1 MGGERPGQPWTS
13 ILDPERRA
21 LALDIARDVALRSTN
36 TNQLAQALAAA
47 SGQTHY
53 PRSLQWQP
61 HGIGQGDAGIA
72 VLCAYFDRWMPD
84 SGWDVAGDGF
94 LSHGISGA
102 HRPAT
107 LPLGL
112 FSGVTGLAF
121 AAASLS
127 RDGTRYQRL
136 LTSLDEE
143 IAPRASALGAELQD
157 MQRQGAVNTF
167 DVISGA
173 SGVGAYL
180 LVRDPGR
187 ALPGVIAGLVA
198 LTLPRGSTPRWA
210 TPADALAD
218 ESMARIYPL
227 GNLNCGLAHGIP
239 GPLALLSLALIAGVQ
254 VPGQVEAVRFL
265 ADWLL
270 DHRVDDEWGINWAS
284 AVPLG
289 EPRAPVADQDDLL
302 PARAAWCYGS
312 PGVARALWIAGTA
325 IGDTHLLEAA
335 TEAMRSVLRRPVER
349 RNIESPTFC
358 HGTAGLLQVCLRF
371 AHDTGSEEITAG
383 AVELVDSLL
392 AAYEPSR
399 PLAYA
404 SLEPGSTSVDRA
416 GLLDGAPGVAM
427 VLLAAASDHE
437 PTWDRLFMLS

>member
-36 TNQLAQALAAA
+36 PDQLAQALAAA

-53 PRSLQWQP
+53 PRSLQWQA

-72 VLCAYFDRWMPD
+72 AVCAYFDRWMPD
-84 SGWDVAGDGF
+84 SGWDVAGHRF
-94 LSHGISGA
+94 LSNGVRGVD
-102 HRPAT
+102 RPAQI
-107 LPLGL
+107 PLGL

-127 RDGTRYQRL
+127 RAGTRYQRL

-143 IAPRASALGAELQD
+143 IAPRARALGVELQG

-180 LVRDPGR
+180 LVRDTFR
-187 ALPGVIAGLVA
+187 ALPAVLAGLVA
-198 LTLPRGSTPRWA
+198 LTLPGGSSPLWA

-218 ESMARIYPL
+218 QSMALMYPS

-239 GPLALLSLALIAGVQ
+239 GPLALLSLALVAGVQ

-270 DHRVDDEWGINWAS
+270 DQRVDDDWGINWPS
-284 AVPLG
+284 AIPLA
-289 EPRAPVADQDDLL
+289 EPRAPLGDQHDLQ

-325 IGDTHLLEAA
+325 ICDPHLVEAA

-349 RNIESPTFC
+349 RDIESPTFC

-371 AHDTGSEEITAG
+371 AHDTGSDEITAG
-383 AVELVDSLL
+383 AVELVDLLL

-404 SLEPGSTSVDRA
+404 SLEPGSNPVDRA